1 MNFGIIPIVHASVAS
16 LVSSI
21 DKVIVNPLIFLL
33 FAVALILFLYGI
45 VKLLLSPDNEE
56 VRKTSKSHIMWGLF
70 GMFIMVSVFA
80 IMNIILNTL
89 GVSNITVQTNGTISI
104 KK

>member
-1 MNFGIIPIVHASVAS
+1 MNFGIIPIAHASVAS